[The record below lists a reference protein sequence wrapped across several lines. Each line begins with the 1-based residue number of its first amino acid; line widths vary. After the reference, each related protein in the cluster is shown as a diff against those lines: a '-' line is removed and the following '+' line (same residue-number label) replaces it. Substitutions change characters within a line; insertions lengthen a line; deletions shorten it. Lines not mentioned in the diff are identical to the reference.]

1 MSTSNVPVNF
11 AAAGESKDKTLL
23 SEIATRAR
31 SIDFYSFGGALPN
44 PDPILRKMGKDQAV
58 YDEVL
63 SDGHLSGIIATR
75 ASGVK
80 SLLWDIDRGKAKS
93 RATKV
98 ILKAFQSMDVDQFIS
113 DVLDA
118 NYRGYSPIEIMWEQ
132 PDGEGMILPGNVV
145 GKPAEWF
152 CFDDMGQLRFKTLEA
167 PLGIE
172 LPPRKF
178 LIPRRKASYKN
189 PYGEP
194 LLSKC
199 YWPSVFKRNGL
210 KFWVTFVEKYGIPY
224 AVGKLPRGAGE
235 QEYEKLADM
244 LDAMIKDA
252 VAVIPDDASVELLE
266 PAGKAASSAIFA
278 DLVAWADSEMSK
290 VIIGHASGADSTPG
304 KLGGEDQ
311 AQDVKAYL
319 VEEDKRLVEAAA
331 NQLIKWIYE
340 INFGTGEQPIF
351 SMYEEE
357 DVDLDLATRDKS
369 LSDQGVE
376 LSKDYY
382 TRAYGFEEGDIVAVN
397 KPSAKPPGPADG
409 KPVANFA
416 EKPKGPIA
424 PPDQAAI
431 DEFADGLDPKEMQ
444 LQAEGFL
451 KPVIDLINR
460 GKSFEEILDNLAATF
475 EDMDSRS
482 LEKMLQRAIFVS
494 EIIGRENA
502 D

>member
-1 MSTSNVPVNF
+1 MTDTTVPTNF
-11 AAAGESKDKTLL
+11 AAAGETKDKTLL

-31 SIDFYSFGGALPN
+31 SIDFFVFGGSLPN

-63 SDGHLSGIIATR
+63 SDGHLSGVIGTR

-93 RATKV
+93 RATKA
-98 ILKAFQSMDVDQFIS
+98 ILKAFKTMDVDQFIN
-113 DVLDA
+113 DVLEA
-118 NYRGYSPIEIMWEQ
+118 NYRGYSPIELMWAQ
-132 PDGEGMILPGNVV
+132 PDGEGMILPEKAV
-145 GKPAEWF
+145 GKPPEWF
-152 CFDDMGQLRFKTLEA
+152 LFDDQGNLKFRTVDA
-167 PLGIE
+167 PLGID

-178 LIPRRKASYKN
+178 LLPRRKASYKN

-199 YWPSVFKRNGL
+199 YWPAVFKRNGL

-244 LDAMIKDA
+244 LDAMIRDA
-252 VAVIPDDASVELLE
+252 VAVIPDDASVEILE

-290 VIIGHASGADSTPG
+290 VIIGHAAGADSTPG

-311 AQDVKAYL
+311 AQEVKAYL
-319 VEEDKRLVEAAA
+319 VEEDKRLVENAA
-331 NQLIKWIYE
+331 NQLIKWIFE
-340 INFGTGEQPIF
+340 INFGEGELPVF

-397 KPSAKPPGPADG
+397 KPKESAPVTAKG
-409 KPVANFA
+409 KLGANFA
-416 EKPKGPIA
+416 ETRKGPIA

-444 LQAEGFL
+444 AQAEGFL

-475 EDMDSRS
+475 EDMDSQS